1 MKRLLCST
9 SPLIA
14 PPRRSVGA
22 MLLTLPL
29 FALPTDALA
38 QEPPQQ
44 EPSAVKPPSST
55 TLQLPAELGWKPLE
69 GAFRRDTLQRETQP
83 LLVPG
88 QPLALVV
95 DERIPVLIQTDAAE
109 RIHVYWLQDP
119 TLEKQLLER
128 LSTDPT
134 VSASTLRQHLLQRV
148 MKPELTGSGQASLQL
163 ELNPDGHL
171 LERQP
176 EGLRITPSQ
185 AGILLLELE
194 QSTPQPQTP
203 LALSLWQYN
212 GSLDAAA
219 LHAQELR
226 LQRWTSQ
233 WPQRVEPP
241 ALLGFPP
248 EALSTLAA
256 LSRWLAAELEG
267 TPEPALTS
275 LRTQAQTLLLAR
287 SLLALRAQTSP
298 DDARF
303 EPLSLPLPPASEAV
317 TEADGPASRWIRLPA
332 DSTLTLPMLHESR
345 LLVRVR
351 AELSATQ
358 TDPAQLQLSRGE
370 QLVAQLM
377 PSART
382 EWLDTHL
389 PRQTAQGAAVG
400 PSTLWRAYA
409 LPGEPL
415 TLQARGGA
423 LLLQLEALTPI
434 PALSPAH
441 QAVSVVQLLER
452 LEKSLNQPALREQS
466 TREILLESARSLYT
480 PGIQGSSTR
489 NITPR
494 LTRWLPQL
502 PVEAERRRL
511 ITRLPARPTE
521 YPGQLQPLLAGQVYQ
536 VQPSAET
543 PQSLHLLA
551 TSDLPGKVLMVE
563 VGGKLRSIPLLQRL
577 EPLRIPLQPGTQA
590 IRWEGQGIQVWLQ
603 PEPRVRVE
611 GPDGALL
618 SRGNTPLMQAVRSA
632 GEPLESEALSAV
644 RDPRRAPT
652 QEQNSADAARV
663 PVLRRWARLSTSE
676 RSMSLPL
683 QGLPGQRLRLELRGE
698 EGAGHS
704 LDGRI
709 ILTLGSQKLRLVY
722 QLNEADGEAVSDGL
736 EVIRL
741 GPSRSLTLPLPETH
755 PNLTLQLEGDG
766 AVWARVLVET
776 PLTEEEVEPSV
787 PYQPLSFSA
796 DETLRALTR
805 LSQQLRESPREQ
817 SASLQLSQAE
827 LLASLGLESLA
838 LQLLAELPRQQLNP
852 ASLQHIEQL
861 TTWLAEQRTQQR
873 DAALVLPEGLAVE
886 GLLLSPVW
894 DALQRGEKQQAWRRL
909 QTLTPEERKNPGA
922 LWLTA
927 RLGELLEAYPTA
939 ADAWRA
945 LARLSKEPGP
955 LWRMAARAELL
966 ALEQELALYRTLKR
980 SLLPAELDGMAKAA
994 LRGSADAAQALSL
1007 GEPVEG
1013 LLSSL
1018 SRFSRW
1024 RTLTHAERVAS
1035 VEWLGMTPEE
1045 AGRARPLRTQAREAL
1060 LGLPWPVEE
1069 GLLLSARA
1077 QAGVSV
1083 SFARPTALRLEL
1095 FCVDEGGG
1103 PLDPIA
1109 SPCDVGLLLNGIQ
1122 QRTLALTPGRVQVEV
1137 LERLSGQH
1145 RVEVQ
1150 LEAGAAGTPARR
1162 LAVRVWG
1169 EESGPTAALAA
1180 APEPSAAWSNQLA
1193 QAERELTSGRWYPVL
1208 PSPRRR
1214 VFGAR
1219 PQEPVEQTVVGP
1231 TLLEVETRVWG
1242 EPLSARG
1249 GNPRL
1254 LPEGSVKLLLRSTAG
1269 EMRSLEPMKLPTQP
1283 DAEAWLEAR
1292 RGARVGQGQRQTV
1305 GLPAGVWKVQVLT
1318 SVPALVSFRV
1328 REPVLEA
1335 LEEALSTPKRE
1346 RVETTSLRSNTDQTA
1361 LLDTD
1366 TVNRSK
1372 NADMLFPVRAP
1383 VHAGGPTLTFSSL
1396 GQLGGMVGL
1405 TEEWSEDGID
1415 ALEGAG
1421 LQLRLS
1427 QRRRSVSGWGIQ
1439 GLSLTARATAEQ
1451 VEKDLTLP
1459 TGLLRLTTFVAL
1471 TPQLRLSFEGLGEA
1485 QRAPKGE
1492 ALRAFGRME
1501 LAPLYALQPRLWL
1514 RPALGAL
1521 ARHDQQAG
1529 VGTFAERFVDDYT
1542 LEHPWGLTGQLELLG
1557 RPLNDVYLSG
1567 RFKATSNAE
1576 LFSLDQLEGR
1586 LLAEQSVLGWTFSQE
1601 LRSAWGLVDD
1611 NRSSLSWTPVLGLG
1625 ARWQTPL
1632 GSTPRLSSRGWRFG
1646 VESRLRLEPLSQTW
1660 QLQLACELEQGPST
1674 PAQNAQPGEARF
1686 AELLGQQE
1694 RARQLSR
1701 LQLGE

>member
-1 MKRLLCST
+1 
-9 SPLIA
+9 
-14 PPRRSVGA
+14 
-22 MLLTLPL
+22 
-29 FALPTDALA
+29 
-38 QEPPQQ
+38 
-44 EPSAVKPPSST
+44 
-55 TLQLPAELGWKPLE
+55 
-69 GAFRRDTLQRETQP
+69 
-83 LLVPG
+83 
-88 QPLALVV
+88 
-95 DERIPVLIQTDAAE
+95 
-109 RIHVYWLQDP
+109 
-119 TLEKQLLER
+119 
-128 LSTDPT
+128 
-134 VSASTLRQHLLQRV
+134 
-148 MKPELTGSGQASLQL
+148 
-163 ELNPDGHL
+163 
-171 LERQP
+171 
-176 EGLRITPSQ
+176 
-185 AGILLLELE
+185 
-194 QSTPQPQTP
+194 
-203 LALSLWQYN
+203 
-212 GSLDAAA
+212 
-219 LHAQELR
+219 
-226 LQRWTSQ
+226 
-233 WPQRVEPP
+233 
-241 ALLGFPP
+241 
-248 EALSTLAA
+248 
-256 LSRWLAAELEG
+256 
-267 TPEPALTS
+267 
-275 LRTQAQTLLLAR
+275 
-287 SLLALRAQTSP
+287 
-298 DDARF
+298 
-303 EPLSLPLPPASEAV
+303 
-317 TEADGPASRWIRLPA
+317 
-332 DSTLTLPMLHESR
+332 
-345 LLVRVR
+345 
-351 AELSATQ
+351 
-358 TDPAQLQLSRGE
+358 
-370 QLVAQLM
+370 
-377 PSART
+377 
-382 EWLDTHL
+382 
-389 PRQTAQGAAVG
+389 
-400 PSTLWRAYA
+400 
-409 LPGEPL
+409 
-415 TLQARGGA
+415 
-423 LLLQLEALTPI
+423 
-434 PALSPAH
+434 
-441 QAVSVVQLLER
+441 
-452 LEKSLNQPALREQS
+452 
-466 TREILLESARSLYT
+466 
-480 PGIQGSSTR
+480 
-489 NITPR
+489 
-494 LTRWLPQL
+494 L

-511 ITRLPARPTE
+511 ITRLPARPTA
-521 YPGQLQPLLAGQVYQ
+521 YPGQLEPLLAGQVYQ
-536 VQPSAET
+536 VQPSAEA
-543 PQSLHLLA
+543 PQSLRLLA

-590 IRWEGQGIQVWLQ
+590 IRWEGQGVQVWLQ

-611 GPDGALL
+611 GPDGTLL
-618 SRGNTPLMQAVRSA
+618 STGEPPPFQQASSA
-632 GEPLESEALSAV
+632 GEQVDPEALSAV
-644 RDPRRAPT
+644 WDPRVEPT
-652 QEQNSADAARV
+652 QEQNSAVAPRV

-683 QGLPGQRLRLELRGE
+683 KGLPGQRLRLELRGE

-704 LDGRI
+704 LDGRVI
-709 ILTLGSQKLRLVY
+709 MTLGSQKLKLVY
-722 QLNEADGEAVSDGL
+722 QLSEADGEGISDGL

-741 GPSRSLTLPLPETH
+741 GPSRNITLPLPETH
-755 PNLTLQLEGDG
+755 PTLTLQLEGDG
-766 AVWARVLVET
+766 AVWARVLLET
-776 PLTEEEVEPSV
+776 PLTEAEAEPPV
-787 PYQPLSFSA
+787 PYQPLAFSA

-805 LSQQLRESPREQ
+805 LSQQLREAPREQ
-817 SASLQLSQAE
+817 SAALQLSQAE

-852 ASLQHIEQL
+852 PSLQHIEQL

-909 QTLTPEERKNPGA
+909 QSLTPEERKNPGA
-922 LWLTA
+922 LWLNA
-927 RLGELLEAYPTA
+927 RLGELLDEYPTA

-966 ALEQELALYRTLKR
+966 ALEQELAFYRTLKR
-980 SLLPAELDGMAKAA
+980 SLLPAELEGMSKAA

-1007 GEPVEG
+1007 GEPAEG

-1018 SRFSRW
+1018 SQFSRW
-1024 RTLTHAERVAS
+1024 RTLTHAEWVAS

-1060 LGLPWPVEE
+1060 LGLPWPVED
-1069 GLLLSARA
+1069 GLLLSARS

-1083 SFARPTALRLEL
+1083 SFARATALRLEL

-1103 PLDPIA
+1103 PLEPTA
-1109 SPCDVGLLLNGIQ
+1109 SPCEVSVLLNGITE
-1122 QRTLALTPGRVQVEV
+1122 RTLTLTPGRAQVEV

-1145 RVEVQ
+1145 RIEVQ
-1150 LEAGAAGTPARR
+1150 LEAGAVDTPARR

-1169 EESGPTAALAA
+1169 EESGPTAALSAA
-1180 APEPSAAWSNQLA
+1180 LSGTFSATPEPSAAWSNQLA

-1219 PQEPVEQTVVGP
+1219 PQEPVEQTVMGP
-1231 TLLEVETRVWG
+1231 TQLEVETRVWG
-1242 EPLSARG
+1242 EPLSTRS

-1254 LPEGSVKLLLRSTAG
+1254 LPEGSVKVLLRSTAG
-1269 EMRSLEPMKLPTQP
+1269 EVRTLEPMKLPTQP

-1292 RGARVGQGQRQTV
+1292 RGARVGQGQRQTL

-1328 REPVLEA
+1328 REPVVEA
-1335 LEEALSTPKRE
+1335 LEEALSTPKRAH
-1346 RVETTSLRSNTDQTA
+1346 VETNPVRINAAQTSLY
-1361 LLDTD
+1361 DTD
-1366 TVNRSK
+1366 ISSLSK
-1372 NADMLFPVRAP
+1372 SASEIFPVRVPA
-1383 VHAGGPTLTFSSL
+1383 HAGGPTLTFSSL

-1405 TEEWSEDGID
+1405 NEEWSEDGID

-1427 QRRRSVSGWGIQ
+1427 QRRRNVSAWGIQ

-1459 TGLLRLTTFVAL
+1459 TGLLRFTTFVAL
-1471 TPQLRLSFEGLGEA
+1471 TPHLRLSFDGLGEA
-1485 QRAPKGE
+1485 QRAPEGE
-1492 ALRAFGRME
+1492 ALRAFARME
-1501 LAPLYALQPRLWL
+1501 LAPLYALRPRLWL

-1576 LFSLDQLEGR
+1576 LLSLDQLEGR
-1586 LLAEQSVLGWTFSQE
+1586 LLAEQSVRGLTFSQE

-1632 GSTPRLSSRGWRFG
+1632 GSTPRLSSRGWRLG

-1701 LQLGE
+1701 LPLPE